1 MKDIF
6 IMFRN
11 MLNSLFNLLN
21 QIVFYDSETGVVISY
36 GWLIVG
42 FIFLGM
48 VITIFWRGAKQ

>member
-21 QIVFYDSETGVVISY
+21 QIVFYDSDTGVVISY

>member
-6 IMFRN
+6 VMFRN

-21 QIVFYDSETGVVISY
+21 KIVFYDSETGVVISY